1 MLTRI
6 RTQSTFESS
15 PSKNE
20 VEQAGMR
27 AANVRD
33 CAAIMKFFAF
43 LESELRRHDHN
54 LDEFKAARKM
64 DHFRTYGEHFV

>member
-1 MLTRI
+1 
-6 RTQSTFESS
+6 
-15 PSKNE
+15 
-20 VEQAGMR
+20 MR